1 MAKNYL
7 KILCI
12 VIGILFL
19 VSVAMPAIASASDDS
34 ENEKSGDGFKGVFEK
49 GKPEDKPDNPNK
61 PDKPPKEDDDKEDPS
76 VDKWAVIIGIADYQ
90 GKMNDLM
97 YTDDDA
103 QDMYDYLIGQE
114 YPAGNIKLLLNRQ
127 AKGDAI
133 YEAIDWMAQWEGP
146 NSECV
151 FFYSGHGSY
160 YDGYNDGDTEIRD
173 ESIICWELKHIL
185 DGFLRDAFS
194 AYESQKIAF
203 IFDSCFSGGMDDLI
217 GAHTPTTYT
226 GRVVVTA
233 CGETQLSYDGP
244 DWMQNGVFTYYYMDG
259 LYSYNTIEGA
269 FAYAAPLAHDWISD
283 NYGAIMNP
291 QIYDQYAGDWAF

>member
-7 KILCI
+7 KIICI

-19 VSVAMPAIASASDDS
+19 VSVAMPAIASASDDTG
-34 ENEKSGDGFKGVFEK
+34 NEKTGDGFRGVFEK
-49 GKPEDKPDNPNK
+49 GKPEGKPDNPNK

-76 VDKWAVIIGIADYQ
+76 VDKWAVVIGIADYK
-90 GKMNDLM
+90 GRMDDLM

-103 QDMYDYLIGQE
+103 QDMYDYLIGQG

-133 YEAIDWMAQWEGP
+133 YEAIDWMEQWEGP

-194 AYESQKIAF
+194 SFESHKIAF
-203 IFDSCFSGGMDDLI
+203 IFDSCFSGGMDDLA
-217 GAHTPTTYT
+217 GS

-233 CGETQLSYDGP
+233 CDEDELSWDGA
-244 DWMQNGVFTYYYMDG
+244 DWQQNGAFTYYYLEG
-259 LYSYNTIEGA
+259 LDIYNTVEGA
-269 FAYAAPLAHDWISD
+269 FTYGTPLAHDFVLSEYSYD
-283 NYGAIMNP
+283 MNP
-291 QIYDQYAGDWAF
+291 QIYDQYDGDWAF